1 VWDDEEKKLREAE
14 KGISANSVYAKKKAE
29 AGSNGDVKPFIG
41 ESGAADVNFSAEADE
56 AKVPLAEAAVNDG
69 FNAELADVVAA
80 EGVKDEEEEGEE
92 EWYEEQRAVEW
103 KDLSLETK
111 VRSFS
116 FLFLL
121 HSLP

>member
-41 ESGAADVNFSAEADE
+41 EPGAADVNFS
-56 AKVPLAEAAVNDG
+56 AEAAVNDG

-116 FLFLL
+116 FLFLFFL
-121 HSLP
+121 SENED